1 MTPEEIKELVI
12 HVITDIQTRSGRP
25 VPDDIYDELHP
36 VGEFDGFD
44 SINAVEAA
52 SLLSEYL
59 GYDVKSDLMLPTS
72 LGRQLTLGE
81 IVGRLQQSIGAEGG
95 LLT

>member
-1 MTPEEIKELVI
+1 MTPEEVKELVI
-12 HVITDIQTRSGRP
+12 QVITEIQTLSGRL

-36 VGEFDGFD
+36 IGEFDGFD
-44 SINAVEAA
+44 SINAVEMT

-59 GYDVKSDLMLPTS
+59 GYDIKSDLMLPTYP
-72 LGRQLTLGE
+72 GGHLTIGE
-81 IVGRLQQSIGAEGG
+81 MVDRLQQSIGAEGG

>member
-1 MTPEEIKELVI
+1 MTPEEVKELVI
-12 HVITDIQTRSGRP
+12 QVITDIQTRSGRP
-25 VPDDIYDELHP
+25 VPDIYDELHP
-36 VGEFDGFD
+36 IGEFDGFD

-52 SLLSEYL
+52 SSLSEYL
-59 GYDVKSDLMLPTS
+59 GYDVEPGLMLPAS

-81 IVGRLQQSIGAEGG
+81 IVGRLQQSIGAKGG